1 MPDKN
6 CNCISVVLNHQ
17 VLFLSFTNWWNMPWW
32 QLLLILSN
40 FVLPHLFSSISS
52 TLRKNGFVLEEDL
65 HASPGNHYLLKAVPF
80 SKNITFGVQGI
91 ISFHMLDIFLSCRTW
106 SYFNFPWLDVKELIS
121 MLADSQGDCSIISS
135 YKLDKTDSVCPSRV
149 RAMLA
154 SRACRMSTMI
164 GDPLTKTEMRKVSTK
179 FS

>member
-1 MPDKN
+1 M
-6 CNCISVVLNHQ
+6 
-17 VLFLSFTNWWNMPWW
+17 
-32 QLLLILSN
+32 
-40 FVLPHLFSSISS
+40 FSSIFS
-52 TLRKNGFVLEEDL
+52 TFRKNGFVLAEDL

-91 ISFHMLDIFLSCRTW
+91 FYFHVRNFVFVHVKHGPILKSLD
-106 SYFNFPWLDVKELIS
+106 LDVKELIS

-135 YKLDKTDSVCPSRV
+135 YKLDTTASVCPSRV

-164 GDPLTKTEMRKVSTK
+164 GDPLTKAEMKKVITHSIS
-179 FS
+179 F

>member
-1 MPDKN
+1 MNFAIYFVLCRHLIANTEK
-6 CNCISVVLNHQ
+6 CVVY
-17 VLFLSFTNWWNMPWW
+17 FTNNRSCCLTCILPFS
-32 QLLLILSN
+32 QL
-40 FVLPHLFSSISS
+40 F
-52 TLRKNGFVLEEDL
+52 RKNGFILAEDL

-91 ISFHMLDIFLSCRTW
+91 
-106 SYFNFPWLDVKELIS
+106 SYFHIRNFVFAHVKHGPILTSLDLDVKELIS

-135 YKLDKTDSVCPSRV
+135 YKLDTADSVCPSRV

-164 GDPLTKTEMRKVSTK
+164 GDPLTKAEMKKVITNSIS
-179 FS
+179 F